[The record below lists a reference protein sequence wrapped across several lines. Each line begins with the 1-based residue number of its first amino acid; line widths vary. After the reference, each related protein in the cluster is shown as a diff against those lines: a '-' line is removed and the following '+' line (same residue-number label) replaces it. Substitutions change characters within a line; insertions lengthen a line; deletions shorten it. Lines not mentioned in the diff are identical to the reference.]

1 MNSEIVE
8 SFSQMV
14 REKGIDK
21 DILAGIV
28 EDVFGMMVRK
38 RFGQE
43 AKFDVVVNMDK
54 GDIEIF
60 LEREVV
66 ETVEDPTTQIDLP
79 TAKELSGEELEIG
92 EDFVEVVPLQSF
104 GRRLVV
110 SAKQNLNQRIKEIER
125 ELIYNEYSNTMGDII
140 VGEIYQIRRNE
151 ILINHNRNELVL
163 PKSEQILKERYK
175 KGDTIRAIVKEVRKN
190 SGNPVVVVSRADPHF
205 LSKLFE
211 LEIPEIYDG
220 IIEIK
225 RIAREPGER
234 AKVAVESHD
243 DRIDAVG
250 ACVGMKGVRIHTIV
264 RELNNEN
271 IDVINFTEDH
281 QMFIQRALAPA
292 KLKSLELDKETRTA
306 NVLVSADQVSLAIGK
321 NGQNIRLASRLT
333 EYEINLIKEGA
344 EDEYDIELVDFKPE
358 LGEEMYLKL
367 IDAGLETAKDVITAK
382 LDDLLA
388 IEGMTEEKITEI
400 RDMMKK
406 DLEEA
411 EVEEEDEAALP
422 VPVAAKPAGEAE
434 AGDAAGEAPST
445 EEPLIEKPVTEE
457 PESAADESGPEVD
470 KEAEDAKEV
479 TEETIAEESPAN
491 LPADDAEDAAV
502 ERDQE
507 EGVAAASEEETAP
520 EEHVAEEPLHEEGEN
535 EKLEEEDSTEKK
547 PE

>member
-28 EDVFGMMVRK
+28 EDVFSMMVRK
-38 RFGQE
+38 KYGQE

-60 LEREVV
+60 LERAVV
-66 ETVEDPTTQIDLP
+66 ETVEDPTTQIDVE
-79 TAKELSGEELEIG
+79 TARERSGEELEVG
-92 EDFVEVVPLQSF
+92 EDYVEVVPLSSF

-125 ELIYNEYSNTMGDII
+125 ELIYNEYSNAIGDIV

-151 ILINHNRNELVL
+151 ILINHNRNELLL
-163 PKSEQILKERYK
+163 PKNEQIFKERYK
-175 KGDTIRAIVKEVRKN
+175 KGDTIRAVVKEVRKN
-190 SGNPVVVVSRADPHF
+190 SGNPAVIVSRSDPQF
-205 LSKLFE
+205 LAKLFE

-271 IDVINFTEDH
+271 IDVINYSDQSEV
-281 QMFIQRALAPA
+281 FIQRALAPA
-292 KLKSLELDKETRTA
+292 KLKSIELNNESKSA
-306 NVLVSADQVSLAIGK
+306 NVLVAADQVSLAIGR
-321 NGQNIRLASRLT
+321 NGQNIRLASKLT
-333 EYEINLIKEGA
+333 GYEINLIKEGG
-344 EDEYDIELVDFKPE
+344 EDEYDIELVDFKQE
-358 LGEEMYLKL
+358 LGETLYLN
-367 IDAGLETAKDVITAK
+367 IISAGLETAKDVINAK
-382 LDDLLA
+382 LDTLLA
-388 IEGMTEEKITEI
+388 IEGLDEDKVREI
-400 RDMMKK
+400 RDMMKR

-411 EVEEEDEAALP
+411 EVEDEE
-422 VPVAAKPAGEAE
+422 
-434 AGDAAGEAPST
+434 
-445 EEPLIEKPVTEE
+445 EEEE
-457 PESAADESGPEVD
+457 EEVESAEGAVAGGAATVPSN
-470 KEAEDAKEV
+470 
-479 TEETIAEESPAN
+479 AEES
-491 LPADDAEDAAV
+491 EDGARENKAP
-502 ERDQE
+502 
-507 EGVAAASEEETAP
+507 EGPTSEETPTA
-520 EEHVAEEPLHEEGEN
+520 
-535 EKLEEEDSTEKK
+535 KT
-547 PE
+547 

>member
-28 EDVFGMMVRK
+28 EDVFSMMVRK
-38 RFGQE
+38 KYGQD

-66 ETVEDPTTQIDLP
+66 ETVENPVTQVDVE
-79 TAKELSGEELEIG
+79 TARELSGENLGVG
-92 EDFVEVVPLQSF
+92 EDFVEVVPLATF

-125 ELIYNEYSNTMGDII
+125 EIIYNEYSNTVGDII

-151 ILINHNRNELVL
+151 ILINHNRNELIL
-163 PKSEQILKERYK
+163 PKQEQIFKERYK
-175 KGDTIRAIVKEVRKN
+175 KGDTIRALVREVKKN
-190 SGNPVVVVSRADPHF
+190 SGNPLVIVSRADPNF

-211 LEIPEIYDG
+211 MEIPEIYDG

-271 IDVINFTEDH
+271 IDVINYSDQPEV
-281 QMFIQRALAPA
+281 FIQRALQPA
-292 KLKSLELDKETRTA
+292 RVKAIQIDHEKKTA
-306 NVLVSADQVSLAIGK
+306 NVIVIPDQVSLAIGR
-321 NGQNIRLASRLT
+321 NGQNIRLASKLT
-333 EYEINLIKEGA
+333 GYELNLVKEGE
-344 EDEYDIELVDFKPE
+344 EDEYDIELVDFKGD
-358 LGEEMYLKL
+358 LGEELYLKL
-367 IDAGLETAKDVITAK
+367 IEAGFETAKEVIDGDTNK
-382 LDDLLA
+382 LLA
-388 IEGMTEEKITEI
+388 IEGLDLDRIEQI
-400 RDMMKK
+400 REMMKR

-411 EVEEEDEAALP
+411 EVEDEENEEDEEEEDEEEVDEAEEKVEPTATDET
-422 VPVAAKPAGEAE
+422 VGAEAE
-434 AGDAAGEAPST
+434 AS
-445 EEPLIEKPVTEE
+445 
-457 PESAADESGPEVD
+457 
-470 KEAEDAKEV
+470 KEAEEPPASGEGEPREDNAHDAVEPSPGEPEA
-479 TEETIAEESPAN
+479 TEE
-491 LPADDAEDAAV
+491 
-502 ERDQE
+502 
-507 EGVAAASEEETAP
+507 
-520 EEHVAEEPLHEEGEN
+520 
-535 EKLEEEDSTEKK
+535 EKLGKE
-547 PE
+547 

>member
-1 MNSEIVE
+1 MNTEIVE

-28 EDVFGMMVRK
+28 EDVFAMMVRK
-38 RFGQE
+38 RFGQD

-54 GDIEIF
+54 GEIEIF

-66 ETVEDPTTQIDLP
+66 EQVENPTTQIDVQ
-79 TAKELSGEELEIG
+79 TAKEASGEDLGIG
-92 EDFVEVVPLQSF
+92 EDYVEVVPLETF

-125 ELIYNEYSNTMGDII
+125 ELVYNEYSNTVGEIV

-163 PKSEQILKERYK
+163 PKSEQIFKERYK
-175 KGDTIRAIVKEVRKN
+175 KGDTIRALVKEVRKN
-190 SGNPVVVVSRADPHF
+190 TGTPVVIVSRADPQF
-205 LSKLFE
+205 LAKLFE

-271 IDVINFTEDH
+271 IDVINFTDQPEV
-281 QMFIQRALAPA
+281 FIQRSLAPA
-292 KLKSLELDKETRTA
+292 RLKSVEVDREAKAA
-306 NVLVSADQVSLAIGK
+306 NVVVMADQVSLAIGK
-321 NGQNIRLASRLT
+321 NGQNIRLASKLT
-333 EYEINLIKEGA
+333 GFDINLIKEGG
-344 EDEYDIELVDFKPE
+344 EDEYDIELIDFKPE
-358 LGEEMYLKL
+358 LGEELYLKL
-367 IDAGLETAKDVITAK
+367 INAGLETAKDVINAK
-382 LDDLLA
+382 LDTLLA
-388 IEGMTEEKITEI
+388 VEGLTEEKIREM
-400 RDMMKK
+400 REMMKR

-411 EVEEEDEAALP
+411 EVEEEEEEEEEEELPAAAAGGAETEAQSPEAADGTT
-422 VPVAAKPAGEAE
+422 AEPADGATAE
-434 AGDAAGEAPST
+434 PADGATA
-445 EEPLIEKPVTEE
+445 EPADGTTAEPPK
-457 PESAADESGPEVD
+457 PESGGEG
-470 KEAEDAKEV
+470 
-479 TEETIAEESPAN
+479 EETSK
-491 LPADDAEDAAV
+491 
-502 ERDQE
+502 
-507 EGVAAASEEETAP
+507 EGTPGA
-520 EEHVAEEPLHEEGEN
+520 
-535 EKLEEEDSTEKK
+535 
-547 PE
+547 